1 MKLHSDNSSGLNTI
15 TAYGPGYI
23 AVNQQRHEASLV
35 LAPNALQAGWPVR
48 SVEDLTAELLVA
60 LADRSCDVLLLGTGQ
75 RQKFPPPAVL
85 RPLIEATGGRLGVE
99 IMDTAAACRTYNIL
113 TAEGRNP
120 LAALIVD

>member
-1 MKLHSDNSSGLNTI
+1 M
-15 TAYGPGYI
+15 
-23 AVNQQRHEASLV
+23 
-35 LAPNALQAGWPVR
+35 
-48 SVEDLTAELLVA
+48 EDLTAELLVA

-99 IMDTAAACRTYNIL
+99 VMDTAAACRTYNIL

-120 LAALIVD
+120 LAALIVE